1 MHTVVLQRQL
11 GLYLTCLAAPLAA
24 MASGGVVVTQA
35 DRLGDSRLH
44 AANATKRHNNG
55 LDAVFTALSS
65 AKSAGVSFALGDK
78 GDGTP
83 AGVEDA
89 RRRHAH
95 LNATHIPDIIRY
107 GSNIVLYE
115 YKCYS
120 IFLTGGAQGNGSS
133 RLGGA
138 ASEVEGWLFA
148 FGREEALHTRVLGHA
163 ARGDDGDDI
172 FDRLTGVGR
181 LTLKRGDYSDAADKG
196 YLTYLLVT
204 EPTGA
209 CSHELTRLLRAI
221 SKAVGLP
228 GIYDSTIYGSSRASP
243 RSFFAHHLAAISSA
257 IVHTDALILVNH
269 GSNLSFQLTLP
280 SLAPN
285 APAGSAGGRRA

>member
-1 MHTVVLQRQL
+1 
-11 GLYLTCLAAPLAA
+11 
-24 MASGGVVVTQA
+24 
-35 DRLGDSRLH
+35 
-44 AANATKRHNNG
+44 
-55 LDAVFTALSS
+55 
-65 AKSAGVSFALGDK
+65 
-78 GDGTP
+78 
-83 AGVEDA
+83 
-89 RRRHAH
+89 
-95 LNATHIPDIIRY
+95 
-107 GSNIVLYE
+107 
-115 YKCYS
+115 
-120 IFLTGGAQGNGSS
+120 
-133 RLGGA
+133 
-138 ASEVEGWLFA
+138 VEGWLFA

-243 RSFFAHHLAAISSA
+243 RSFFPHHLAAISSA
-257 IVHTDALILVNH
+257 IVHTDALVLVNH

>member
-1 MHTVVLQRQL
+1 MGPR
-11 GLYLTCLAAPLAA
+11 GE
-24 MASGGVVVTQA
+24 
-35 DRLGDSRLH
+35 
-44 AANATKRHNNG
+44 KRHRG
-55 LDAVFTALSS
+55 VSCPEKRHRGYLPLEKCHRGSFHAISSAIFTALSS

-209 CSHELTRLLRAI
+209 CNSELADPP
-221 SKAVGLP
+221 A
-228 GIYDSTIYGSSRASP
+228 P
-243 RSFFAHHLAAISSA
+243 RHL
-257 IVHTDALILVNH
+257 
-269 GSNLSFQLTLP
+269 
-280 SLAPN
+280 
-285 APAGSAGGRRA
+285 